1 MTVSDL
7 RPDATSEAP
16 VAAGERTIARR
27 QYGRWVAAVVIVAL
41 AAVVVRQF
49 AVADIDWAVIPDYL
63 TSGTILRGL
72 WGTVWLTV
80 LAMVVGI
87 VVGVVVAVMGLS
99 DNPVIKAA
107 ANFYLWFFRGI
118 PALVQLLLWFNI
130 ALVIKD
136 VHLPPF
142 YEGTTNDLVTPLL
155 AAVLGL
161 GLSEGASMGEIVR
174 SGILSVDPGQA
185 QAAKALGFTQGQ
197 TMRRIVLPQAMR
209 VIVPPTGNEVIN
221 MTKYTSL
228 AFAVSYSELLSSAT
242 GIYSMNFKVVELL
255 LTITIWYLALTTVLM
270 VIQGWIE
277 RRLARSRG
285 AGPARAGRRKQEVKA

>member
-1 MTVSDL
+1 MNEPS
-7 RPDATSEAP
+7 PS
-16 VAAGERTIARR
+16 GEKVIARKH
-27 QYGRWVAAVVIVAL
+27 YGRWITAVLIFAL
-41 AAVVVRQF
+41 AAVIVRQF
-49 AVADIDWAVIPDYL
+49 ATADIDWGIIPDYL
-63 TSGTILRGL
+63 TSEAILKGL
-72 WGTVWLTV
+72 WGTIWLTV

-87 VVGVVVAVMGLS
+87 VVGTAVAVMGLS
-99 DNPVIKAA
+99 DNIVLRSAA
-107 ANFYLWFFRGI
+107 SFYLWFFRGI
-118 PALVQLLLWFNI
+118 PALVQLLIWFNI

-136 VHLPPF
+136 VNLPPL
-142 YEGTTNDLVTPLL
+142 YEGTTNDLVTPLI

-197 TMRRIVLPQAMR
+197 TMRRVILPQAMR
-209 VIVPPTGNEVIN
+209 VIVPPTGNEIIN

-255 LTITIWYLALTTVLM
+255 FTITIWYLALTTVLM
-270 VIQGWIE
+270 FVQSRIE

-285 AGPARAGRRKQEVKA
+285 TEKKSRNRSLSRGRRTKGVPA